1 MKNEFMKT
9 KVTILITLVGILIG
23 AISYW
28 FQPYNQ
34 LNVFGVK
41 TRVIWSLGAF
51 FGSLLLYTLLN
62 EKALKIAL
70 LVSLGVILAI
80 IFRIIYDTVF
90 WNSTS
95 HNLAPFEV
103 IGCGMV
109 TIPSAFAGAYLAVLI
124 KKITTYFKK

>member
-1 MKNEFMKT
+1 MKNKFIKT
-9 KVTILITLVGILIG
+9 KVTIWIILVGILIG

-34 LNVFGVK
+34 LSIFSVNIWL
-41 TRVIWSLGAF
+41 IWSLGAF

-62 EKALKIAL
+62 EKALNIAL

-90 WNSTS
+90 WDATS

-109 TIPSAFAGAYLAVLI
+109 TIPSAFAGAYLTVLI